1 MTDGDQSMAMNMGLA
16 LMQLMESLRSIPDAV
31 SSYRESCMETGF
43 SEAAAEQMAVQLHCS
58 LMVGIARGDG

>member
-31 SSYRESCMETGF
+31 SSYRESCMEAGF
-43 SEAAAEQMAVQLHCS
+43 SEAAAEQMAVQLHGS